1 MNNAIKNI
9 YEQVLYRN
17 MFLFLLDMYL
27 EMEFLGYVITLC
39 LTFLCF
45 PK

>member
-9 YEQVLYRN
+9 YVQVLYRN
-17 MFLFLLDMYL
+17 TFLFLLDMYL
-27 EMEFLGYVITLC
+27 EVEFLGYVITLY